1 MITEI
6 EQENIF
12 EVQDVLEEI
21 KHGLLELLNLSK
33 KLLLFLLYSLKNIL
47 YDFSEYSYNNIK
59 KQGLKQ
65 ILYKRALRFFKLDN
79 TEQNKSMRNANTVKK
94 KTAKSFIKNLVKLI
108 LAPFYF
114 LLVFIMWLKDKNK
127 EKIKKN
133 FYST

>member
-12 EVQDVLEEI
+12 EVQDVLKEI

-33 KLLLFLLYSLKNIL
+33 KLLLFLLYSSKNIL
-47 YDFSEYSYNNIK
+47 YNFSEYSYNNIK

-94 KTAKSFIKNLVKLI
+94 KTAKSFIKNLVKLV

>member
-33 KLLLFLLYSLKNIL
+33 KLLLFLLYSSKNIL